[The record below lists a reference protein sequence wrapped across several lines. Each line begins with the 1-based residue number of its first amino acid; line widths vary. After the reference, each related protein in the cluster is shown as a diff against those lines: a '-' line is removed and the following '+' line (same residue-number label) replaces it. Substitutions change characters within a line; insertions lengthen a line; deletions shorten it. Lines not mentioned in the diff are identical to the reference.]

1 MIKKPHILLRMLL
14 GLISFVLCLLLFVTS
29 LTSIVIAD
37 IQVIGSKDTMNT
49 IISQLLTAPAVPAH
63 RHIAGAAIGVN
74 PRRLAESERQTN
86 ELQEM
91 IIEAAYDMLS
101 DMMGEEAELSLETV
115 KEFYYKSTLP
125 EFLADKLSG
134 IISDI
139 YLGEITTTLT
149 AEEVMQVLRDNAPL
163 VKEYFQYEIT
173 EEDISA
179 VGQVIAENDFMPQI
193 HEIVEGS
200 MNGNLGGSGEGS
212 VEGDF
217 GGNGTTTVKPGTG
230 NTDTSFIS
238 GIFGENTM
246 ASALVSDL
254 MGANGIGGTVRAVRT
269 LSSSTYLYTLLGVCA
284 ALFVLILL
292 VNYYKIPSALR
303 ATGFVV
309 FFASLFFAVPTAV
322 VMYVPMGD
330 STVITVAQL
339 ILTST
344 MPVTLTALGIGLVL
358 FVAGVV
364 LGIVLRAKRK
374 AALAPT
380 APMTPAEV
388 VAAVEAVDAEAPVA
402 VSEAPASS
410 PAMDALI
417 SEINQA
423 RSEQE

>member
-179 VGQVIAENDFMPQI
+179 VGQIIAENDFMPQI

-217 GGNGTTTVKPGTG
+217 GGNGTTTVKPSTG

-246 ASALVSDL
+246 AGALVSDL
-254 MGANGIGGTVRAVRT
+254 MGANGIGGTVRAV
-269 LSSSTYLYTLLGVCA
+269 
-284 ALFVLILL
+284 
-292 VNYYKIPSALR
+292 LR